1 MRARRLNIQPFWN
14 RLITAAAFMLT
25 AVLSVPVA
33 VESAEGRVASAAAR
47 HVEAAI
53 KQGATVLSS
62 ERVEVFGAGHDSDD
76 DNALDARPWQA
87 LAPVC
92 DAGDQFC
99 KTGRERP
106 VEPLLT
112 RAARSRAPPSI

>member
-1 MRARRLNIQPFWN
+1 MRACRLNIQPFWN

-47 HVEAAI
+47 HVEAAV
-53 KQGATVLSS
+53 KQAATVLSPES
-62 ERVEVFGAGHDSDD
+62 AQVFGAGYDSDD
-76 DNALDARPWQA
+76 DNALDARPWLA
-87 LAPVC
+87 LVR

-99 KTGRERP
+99 KTGLEGP

-112 RAARSRAPPSI
+112 RAGRSRAPPSI